1 MPNSYAWNDGWRVQ
15 ASSDVFGTAGGAKLD
30 LFRIMF
36 ATLLLRAP
44 GPVVRMDPSAFAGG
58 SVACASIWEKVRELK
73 MAPLQMQWLASQD
86 AAAAAPPA
94 APVAP
99 LAAAPPAVAGVTA
112 DAALDVAPAV
122 AAWSLEVT
130 EFEARLGQI
139 DERLGLLDARLGLL
153 EHAAAPPAVAASS
166 PERLGQIEVRLK
178 RLEEVLPRID
188 RLENA
193 FDEGLE
199 RIERELNHIGDREGG
214 GSDEGGA
221 QGGWTYGKGENI

>member
-1 MPNSYAWNDGWRVQ
+1 MQ

-58 SVACASIWEKVRELK
+58 RVACASIWEKVRELK

-99 LAAAPPAVAGVTA
+99 PAAAPPAVAGVTA

-139 DERLGLLDARLGLL
+139 DERLGLL

-166 PERLGQIEVRLK
+166 PERLGQIEARLE
-178 RLEEVLPRID
+178 RLEEVLPRIVK
-188 RLENA
+188 LEEALDGSLKRIELQLADFGRRHDGARGN
-193 FDEGLE
+193 DEGSG
-199 RIERELNHIGDREGG
+199 HEG
-214 GSDEGGA
+214 
-221 QGGWTYGKGENI
+221 